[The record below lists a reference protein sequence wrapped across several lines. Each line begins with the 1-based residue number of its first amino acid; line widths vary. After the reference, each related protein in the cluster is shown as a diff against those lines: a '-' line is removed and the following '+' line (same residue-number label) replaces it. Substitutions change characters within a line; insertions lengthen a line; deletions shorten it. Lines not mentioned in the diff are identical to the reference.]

1 MIALIAIVVLLALS
15 MLLTVDNSW
24 MNVLQQV
31 RNNLVFANHNKE
43 YGAFQLRRDYNKRLG
58 MALLF
63 AMGFMVV
70 VIATPFVIN
79 ALSGGDDDEVVKKKI
94 VDVNLEL
101 FEEQPEEPPPPPEVI
116 PPPQPKI
123 ETVQFVAVE
132 ASDEEQ
138 DDPPPTQNEL
148 DTTRAGTTTQDGA
161 DEDVPPP
168 PPPVEEIEYDLAS
181 VQEQPEFPGGEA
193 GRIGWLQKN
202 LKYPDMEFEAGIDGK
217 VFIEFAVDKDGSVSD
232 VSVKR
237 GVSPGLDKEAMRAVK
252 AMPKW
257 TPGKMGGRPVKVRFV
272 QRVEFK
278 LK

>member
-1 MIALIAIVVLLALS
+1 MGAIIAIIVLLAIS
-15 MLLTVDNSW
+15 VLLTVDNSW

-31 RNNLVFANHNKE
+31 RNNVVFANHNRE
-43 YGAFQLRRDYNKRLG
+43 YGAFQLRKEYNNRLG
-58 MALLF
+58 LALMF
-63 AMGFMVV
+63 AIGLMVV
-70 VIATPFVIN
+70 GIATPFV
-79 ALSGGDDDEVVKKKI
+79 LSMLGSGEEEVVAKKKI

-148 DTTRAGTTTQDGA
+148 DTTRAGTTTEEGA

-168 PPPVEEIEYDLAS
+168 PPPVEEPEYDLAS

-193 GRIGWLQKN
+193 GRVAWLEKN
-202 LKYPDMEFEAGIDGK
+202 LKYPDMEFEAGISGK
-217 VFIEFAVDKDGSVSD
+217 IFVEFAVDKDGSIQD

-237 GVSPGLDKEAMRAVK
+237 GVSPGLDKEAVRAVK

-272 QRVEFK
+272 QRIEFK

>member
-1 MIALIAIVVLLALS
+1 MGAAIAILVLLALS
-15 MLLTVDNSW
+15 IFLTVDNSW
-24 MNVLQQV
+24 MNVLHQV
-31 RNNLVFANHNKE
+31 RNNVVFANHNKA
-43 YGAFQLRRDYNKRLG
+43 YGAFELRKDYNRRLG

-63 AMGFMVV
+63 AVGLMVV
-70 VIATPFVIN
+70 AIGAPFIVN
-79 ALSGGDDDEVVKKKI
+79 MLSGGDDELVAKKKI

-148 DTTRAGTTTQDGA
+148 DTTRAGETTEEGSKD
-161 DEDVPPP
+161 DIPP
-168 PPPVEEIEYDLAS
+168 PPPVEEVVYDLAS
-181 VQEQPEFPGGEA
+181 VQEQPEFLGGEEA
-193 GRIGWLQKN
+193 RIAWLQKN
-202 LKYPDMEFEAGIDGK
+202 LKYPDMEFEAGISGK
-217 VFIEFAVDKDGSVSD
+217 VYIEFAVDKDGSVQEA
-232 VSVKR
+232 SVKR
-237 GVSPGLDKEAMRAVK
+237 GVSAGLDKEALRAVK